1 MDEQEIDKGSLGKGL
16 LIAGGVNI
24 VALGISAVTI
34 LVGFG
39 FVLLMGFG
47 LLQFLW
53 LLPFYLNYRRK
64 GEGDT
69 CKGIL
74 LGGGLTVL
82 LSAACWNSFKST
94 GFH

>member
-34 LVGFG
+34 MVGIG
-39 FVLLMGFG
+39 IVLLMGFG